1 MKVVNE
7 EYFSDGSQGTV
18 GGVGEGIG
26 GLVVLWSYQLA
37 LEYVPQ
43 RLGDFSFQDSCIT
56 PIQS

>member
-1 MKVVNE
+1 
-7 EYFSDGSQGTV
+7 
-18 GGVGEGIG
+18 
-26 GLVVLWSYQLA
+26 LWSYQLA